1 MQVLLPKNMKKKKKS
16 DDTEIKNLDLSAIS
30 FNHDLT
36 KLELPSNKGIV
47 MSVRLN
53 NKIRNS
59 NGSDASVKVPVQQ
72 QQNVSLLLFL
82 T

>member
-1 MQVLLPKNMKKKKKS
+1 MQVLLPKNMKKKKS

-30 FNHDLT
+30 FSHDLT

-72 QQNVSLLLFL
+72 QQNMFHYYYF
-82 T
+82 

>member
-1 MQVLLPKNMKKKKKS
+1 
-16 DDTEIKNLDLSAIS
+16 
-30 FNHDLT
+30 
-36 KLELPSNKGIV
+36 

-59 NGSDASVKVPVQQ
+59 NESDASVKVPVQQ